1 MQQHGEWLSA
11 TQLGRAQKFPVKQVQ
26 SSWNLW
32 ILLPV
37 IFARYFCQKHV
48 YIIRWS
54 GGEFKVITV
63 WRSLGRLSP
72 NVHVMSDFYNLSQYF
87 KTSWCKSLSLKAFR
101 DGGFCLRAMQGDS
114 AIPFAEPCVPL
125 QKAELAEPLEQL
137 EQMSA
142 SSAPWMEPADPAGAR
157 AALWLDNLKL
167 WVKQHHRQWAA
178 TTCPTGCL
186 TKIQT
191 KELSMI
197 SGLFLREE
205 YYMLCCLPPC
215 CSSPIWQKTL

>member
-1 MQQHGEWLSA
+1 M
-11 TQLGRAQKFPVKQVQ
+11 Q

-37 IFARYFCQKHV
+37 IFARYFCQKYV

-167 WVKQHHRQWAA
+167 WVKQHHRQW
-178 TTCPTGCL
+178 GCNHLSHWLPHQNPNKGIVYDFGFVFERRILHVMLFTSLLLFSHL
-186 TKIQT
+186 T
-191 KELSMI
+191 ENSL
-197 SGLFLREE
+197 G
-205 YYMLCCLPPC
+205 
-215 CSSPIWQKTL
+215 